1 MKRLHL
7 GVAGK
12 IFGGFLAVVVLAL
25 AIGGLGNWSLYQVI
39 GHAGDEEL
47 ALKLQTLLLEARR
60 QEKNYL
66 LRADQPSFDKLGQT
80 LAEIK
85 ATLDQLRERGLSA
98 EQLDKL
104 TAAQA
109 GYRAAADQIR
119 RLTEEDAKLLQ
130 ELQAVSETMA
140 RLSSQESERVAI
152 STRDNLVDN
161 LKSTLDKNTL
171 KQISDVVNLA
181 YHALSFMHRTGQPQA
196 AGLDLIRSLRFS
208 GNNFFYVVGKDLT
221 LLAHGNERQLEGMD
235 FGVIKDQKT
244 GQAFI
249 KELAEAA
256 VADGEAEVEHHWTKP
271 GGGSAV
277 YPMIT
282 YARYF
287 EPWQMVVCA
296 GVYLDDMER
305 RTAFLSDMLSY
316 GMNELRAAFEMDAL
330 ALRARVAALYYLKYG
345 QKAEEVEK
353 NLKIVRNME
362 VAPEELK
369 KETLAYQAA
378 FAKQVANAQAAKEQV
393 GLIQS
398 LARDF
403 MESSQ
408 GLSFDAQQ
416 QFRDIAQSGR
426 WLLLVVVAA
435 AAVAGLV
442 LAWLV
447 TRAITGPVRRA
458 ITALRGAADQ
468 VAASSQEVGAA
479 SQSLAEGASQQAASL
494 EETSSSLEEMASM
507 SRANADNASQ
517 ANHLMDQTRQVV
529 GQANHSMKDLRAAM
543 DQISQASDQTAKII
557 RTIDEIAF
565 QTNLL
570 ALNAAVEAARAGEA
584 GAGFAVVAGEV
595 RALAQRA
602 AEAAKSTSVIIADNL
617 QNMKRGSELVAVT
630 DQAFDQVAVSAGK
643 VAELLSEISA
653 ASSEQAQGVDQLNQ
667 ALAQMD
673 KVTQQNAAHA
683 EQTSASSQEMMGQA
697 DYMRAYVDDLVALV
711 EGSARGDGQPGPRL
725 LEAPAATDPTPAAPA
740 APPAPPA
747 PPAGPGATAKP
758 RPEAVI
764 PLDQD
769 DFQNF

>member
-1 MKRLHL
+1 MKRLRL

-12 IFGGFLAVVVLAL
+12 IFGGFLAVVILAL
-25 AIGGLGNWSLYQVI
+25 VIGGLGNLSLYQVI
-39 GHAGDEEL
+39 GHAGNEEL

-66 LRADQPSFDKLGQT
+66 LRADQQSFAKLGET

-85 ATLDQLRERGLSA
+85 TALDQLKERGLSA

-109 GYRAAADQIR
+109 GYRTAADQIK

-140 RLSSQESERVAI
+140 RLSSQESERVAV

-161 LKSTLDKNTL
+161 LKATMDKNTL

-181 YHALSFMHRTGQPQA
+181 YHALSFIHRTGQPQS

-208 GNNFFYVVGKDLT
+208 GNNFFYVVSKDMT

-296 GVYLDDMER
+296 GVYLDDLER
-305 RTAFLSDMLSY
+305 KTAFLADMLSY

-345 QKAEEVEK
+345 QKADEVGK
-353 NLKIVRNME
+353 HLKIVRGME
-362 VAPEELK
+362 VAPDDLK
-369 KETLAYQAA
+369 KETLAYEAA
-378 FAKQVANAQAAKEQV
+378 FAKQVDNAQAAREQV
-393 GLIQS
+393 GRIQN

-408 GLSFDAQQ
+408 KLSFEAQQ
-416 QFRDIAQSGR
+416 QFTETAQSGR
-426 WLLLVVVAA
+426 WLLLLVVAA
-435 AAVAGLV
+435 AAVVGLL

-468 VAASSQEVGAA
+468 VGASSQEVGAA

-494 EETSSSLEEMASM
+494 EQTSSSLEEMASM
-507 SRANADNASQ
+507 SKANAENAIQ
-517 ANHLMDQTRQVV
+517 ANQFMDQARQVV
-529 GQANHSMKDLRAAM
+529 GQANDSMQDLRSAM

-557 RTIDEIAF
+557 KTIDEIAF

-602 AEAAKSTSVIIADNL
+602 AEAARNTSVIIAENL
-617 QNMKRGSELVAVT
+617 QNMRRGSELVAVT
-630 DQAFDQVAVSAGK
+630 DQAFAQVAASAAK

-653 ASSEQAQGVDQLNQ
+653 ASSEQAQGVEQLNQ
-667 ALAQMD
+667 ALGQMD

-697 DYMRAYVDDLVALV
+697 DYMRAYVDELVALV
-711 EGSARGDGQPGPRL
+711 EGGARGDGRSAPRL
-725 LEAPAATDPTPAAPA
+725 LEAPAEASPAAPET
-740 APPAPPA
+740 APPPPA
-747 PPAGPGATAKP
+747 KT
-758 RPEAVI
+758 RPQAAI
-764 PLDQD
+764 PLDEDQ
-769 DFQNF
+769 FQNF